1 MFFDDGEPPGP
12 VCHPHAP
19 ADPRPSSEHVD
30 GTAGVRFLRAGTRTP
45 VPISAEAYARALHTA
60 RQVECDAPEWLS
72 RVLDDN
78 GAANA
83 SAPTAPAF
91 NPTEPP
97 VVACFVTAGT
107 RTKVAVSQEAYTRAL
122 QTAQQVESAAPEWLS
137 QITGD
142 GPRAPDAAIPSEP
155 PSVVGFVTAGT
166 RTKVAVSKEAYMR
179 ALLTAQQVE
188 SAAPEWLG
196 QITGDGPRPPGAA
209 SLPSAA
215 SPVLADGLVPSP
227 GLSRSTRARTHVGG
241 AAASKFV
248 APFRKDEHGAVE
260 GAPTTGV
267 PGTSVMAQTSM
278 FFPEDEPAAPTEDP
292 ASLGS
297 PRAPPAAPRSPE
309 ASVYDITTASPGDP
323 PPPPPDVEDGS
334 VPPPADPGVA
344 ASVISAIDE
353 TPKHERR
360 PPIAAATGPVHGRE
374 RNRAFAT
381 PRSASEAPPGPRPGR
396 TPKSADPMVP
406 GVGKKRS
413 RLEGLPVDPAACA
426 LQAGDDRPSKAKRL
440 GMRVGTLTPVN
451 RRLTL

>member
-30 GTAGVRFLRAGTRTP
+30 GTAGVRFLRAGTGTP

-72 RVLDDN
+72 HVLDDN

-83 SAPTAPAF
+83 TAPVF

-122 QTAQQVESAAPEWLS
+122 QTAHQVESAAPEWLS

-142 GPRAPDAAIPSEP
+142 GPRA
-155 PSVVGFVTAGT
+155 
-166 RTKVAVSKEAYMR
+166 
-179 ALLTAQQVE
+179 
-188 SAAPEWLG
+188 
-196 QITGDGPRPPGAA
+196 PGAA

-227 GLSRSTRARTHVGG
+227 GLSRSTRARTPVGG

-360 PPIAAATGPVHGRE
+360 PPIAAAMGPVHGRE

-381 PRSASEAPPGPRPGR
+381 PRSASEAPPGLRPGR